1 MIRQLAETSK
11 KEAMQRIRDE
21 VLSCRRCGLCD
32 GRRNPV
38 IGEGNLDAKVVFV
51 GEAPGRREDETGRP
65 FVGSAGQLLERLLGS
80 IGLHREDVYIANIV
94 KCRPPNNRPP
104 TPREIEACSPHLE
117 RQLEIIRPKIIAPMG
132 NTAIGYMTSRLGL
145 KPVRIS
151 AMHGR
156 AIEAEAPWGRVVLF
170 PLYHPAAALYTKE
183 LEKIMERDFAAL
195 GRLLDEIDGP
205 TAAAP

>member
-1 MIRQLAETSK
+1 M
-11 KEAMQRIRDE
+11 MQRIRDE
-21 VLSCRRCGLCD
+21 VLGCRRCGLCD
-32 GRRNPV
+32 GRWNPV

-80 IGLHREDVYIANIV
+80 VGLRRGDVYITNIV

-117 RQLEIIRPKIIAPMG
+117 RQLAIIRPRIIAPMG

-145 KPVRIS
+145 KSVRIS

-156 AIEAEAPWGRVVLF
+156 AIEAEAPLGRVALF
-170 PLYHPAAALYTKE
+170 SLYHPAAALYTKE
-183 LEKIMERDFAAL
+183 LEKIMEKDFAAL
-195 GRLLDEIDGP
+195 GRLLDGIDEP